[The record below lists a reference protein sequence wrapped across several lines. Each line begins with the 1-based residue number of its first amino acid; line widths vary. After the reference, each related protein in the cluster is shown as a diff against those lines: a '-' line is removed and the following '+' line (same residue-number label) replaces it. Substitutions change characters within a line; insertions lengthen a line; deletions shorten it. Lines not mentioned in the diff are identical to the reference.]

1 MPNVPPRDRRVTGYK
16 MMPAEKALA
25 VQFVVITADW
35 PDESK
40 ASLRDAIL
48 DALDEAHA
56 DGIARARDALT
67 ADLMNL
73 HEQRDAMCRTL
84 SAFAEGAIQNEGVCL
99 ASPSYGDTDT
109 VEIPYCIGDLR
120 EAVRLTAYTS
130 KNDTW
135 IKYAGPAKEPA

>member
-1 MPNVPPRDRRVTGYK
+1 MAAAHTYPSNYAPGSKAPP
-16 MMPAEKALA
+16 ALNKAWEILDSLTPGALSDQVRAFLA
-25 VQFVVITADW
+25 GLITA
-35 PDESK
+35 E
-40 ASLRDAIL
+40 
-48 DALDEAHA
+48 
-56 DGIARARDALT
+56 
-67 ADLMNL
+67 LMKL